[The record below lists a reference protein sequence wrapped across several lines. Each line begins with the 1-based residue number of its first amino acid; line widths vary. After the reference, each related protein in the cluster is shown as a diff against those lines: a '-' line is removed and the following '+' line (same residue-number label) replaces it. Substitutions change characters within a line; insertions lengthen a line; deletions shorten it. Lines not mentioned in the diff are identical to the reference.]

1 MRIRESVCERVW
13 VIFCCFIFE
22 CCLEWITGKPAMV
35 KAGGVGE
42 KGRALCSCCLDPAWH
57 ENGSSLPAPEISEM
71 RGFWKGSQ
79 QAPLRWIKWDSSLQ
93 SKSFKKGGWWFPIVC
108 SSHCLL
114 GAKITVLKLLI
125 DWVAM
130 CTLNNVGIGMRSLIL
145 NDLSRNHWWRFY
157 KLCEAY
163 FLFGNHL
170 LICSDQYFYKNLHLP
185 RMALEAEPPLRPI
198 SLLWLRWPGNPGQA
212 FSVGSSQTG
221 RPGEVQSH
229 PSSGHLS
236 W

>member
-1 MRIRESVCERVW
+1 MKKEAYFQPPRSVKWEDSGKAANRPLFDGSNEIAACRVKVW
-13 VIFCCFIFE
+13 
-22 CCLEWITGKPAMV
+22 
-35 KAGGVGE
+35 
-42 KGRALCSCCLDPAWH
+42 
-57 ENGSSLPAPEISEM
+57 
-71 RGFWKGSQ
+71 
-79 QAPLRWIKWDSSLQ
+79 
-93 SKSFKKGGWWFPIVC
+93 KKGGWWFPIVC

-125 DWVAM
+125 AWVAM
-130 CTLNNVGIGMRSLIL
+130 CTLNNVDIGMRSLIL

-170 LICSDQYFYKNLHLP
+170 LICSDRYFYKNLHLA